1 MPVTTPSSPSTLH
14 GGPTKAS
21 RQHKEGTPVVDELLT
36 PQQTADALC
45 TSLRFVRRL
54 IAERRI
60 GYVKVGRFVRIPRS
74 ELERFVE
81 AGRVEVRLPIRAPF
95 GRVA

>member
-1 MPVTTPSSPSTLH
+1 MPATTSSLSSTRYD
-14 GGPTKAS
+14 GPTKAP
-21 RQHKEGTPVVDELLT
+21 RKHKEGRPVVEELLT

-45 TSLRFVRRL
+45 TSLRFIRRL

-81 AGRVEVRLPIRAPF
+81 AGRVEVRVPMRAPF

>member
-1 MPVTTPSSPSTLH
+1 MHSPNASTPRARNVGT
-14 GGPTKAS
+14 AS
-21 RQHKEGTPVVDELLT
+21 KRQHHQETAVTDELLT
-36 PQQTADALC
+36 PQQTADALS
-45 TSLRFVRRL
+45 TTLRFVRRL

-81 AGRVEVRLPIRAPF
+81 AGRVEVLRDVNGTRL